1 MKTENRA
8 LDLSIIMLNGYD
20 NKKPYSVD
28 TDFDDKGNDD
38 FSSLTDTTLQAMII
52 LFAYRNKG
60 L

>member
-8 LDLSIIMLNGYD
+8 LDLSIKMLNGYD

-38 FSSLTDTTLQAMII
+38 FSSLTRHYLTGNDHPVCVPE
-52 LFAYRNKG
+52 
-60 L
+60 